1 MNTGVVFSLN
11 VQNDQGHLE
20 PCTVFLSAHLF
31 SSLVFILFFPHPY
44 FHLPICHSVLFFPEQ
59 WYDRNLLLV
68 FENTTSN
75 KKMWINFPTIRNSSR
90 DRHVKTS
97 QKLSPIFSFFKK
109 PSPNLPSPKHS
120 PSLLPNALIH
130 GLSIFSSITSSFMS
144 SF

>member
-1 MNTGVVFSLN
+1 MCKMTRAI
-11 VQNDQGHLE
+11 QNPAQSS
-20 PCTVFLSAHLF
+20 SAHIYSAHQYLYF
-31 SSLVFILFFPHPY
+31 SFLIPY
-44 FHLPICHSVLFFPEQ
+44 FHLPICHSLLFFPEQ
-59 WYDRNLLLV
+59 WYDRNLPLV

-90 DRHVKTS
+90 GRHFKTS
-97 QKLSPIFSFFKK
+97 QKLSPIFFFFKK